1 MWFKTGIVEVGLTI
15 PLKFPH
21 APPEYHL
28 LLSPRSNHYSEFL
41 MDYSFAFC
49 CNFATYV
56 PQYIVRLCKFL
67 YINAV
72 IPYIFFKDVFSLNR
86 KFIKLRLHEEIVH
99 LILLVYD
106 SIVKVKSLS

>member
-1 MWFKTGIVEVGLTI
+1 M
-15 PLKFPH
+15 
-21 APPEYHL
+21 
-28 LLSPRSNHYSEFL
+28 
-41 MDYSFAFC
+41 
-49 CNFATYV
+49 

-99 LILLVYD
+99 LVSLVYD
-106 SIVKVKSLS
+106 IIVDGHNITFSSIMNMITIKIS